1 VAGGCGKMVV
11 EYGRLC
17 GSSSGNGSGRSG
29 FIGLCAEANTGRGG
43 SYGRCLRRRPAVGVQ
58 AKRTEGWWVLT
69 VAEGARRWAIAMVM
83 GGGAGEKTERGATGE
98 KFIAI
103 RRWDVRRPSKRIRRP
118 HVAANQWRLNIDL
131 MVHIFLVDVAN
142 ADWSVFLPAFI

>member
-17 GSSSGNGSGRSG
+17 GSSSGNGSGRSR
-29 FIGLCAEANTGRGG
+29 FIGLCAEANAGRGC

-58 AKRTEGWWVLT
+58 AKRTGGWWVLT

-103 RRWDVRRPSKRIRRP
+103 RRWDER
-118 HVAANQWRLNIDL
+118 
-131 MVHIFLVDVAN
+131 
-142 ADWSVFLPAFI
+142 